1 MKHFK
6 LILLVLIL
14 PLPLHA
20 APEAELWEYWRKDNS
35 NNTAQINHQI
45 WQQWLDRY
53 VARDESGVN
62 RVSYSKVTMADRQ
75 RLQEYIN
82 TLGTL
87 PIRSYNAAEQKAY
100 WINLYNALTVNLIL
114 AHYPVT
120 SITEIDISPGL
131 FSNGPWGKKLITI
144 EDQPLSLDDIEHRI
158 LRPIWMD
165 PRLHYALNCASIG
178 CPDLHQTAFTA
189 LNSEQ
194 LLDDNARRF
203 INHPRGVRFENRK
216 LIVSKIYSW
225 FQTDFGSSEK
235 AVIKHLQ
242 QYSKA
247 KLRSKLE
254 GLSTIDRYEYNW
266 KLNELKIITP

>member
-6 LILLVLIL
+6 LILLVLIF

-266 KLNELKIITP
+266 RLNDLNIITP

>member
-14 PLPLHA
+14 PLPLQA

-82 TLGTL
+82 TLGML

-266 KLNELKIITP
+266 RLNDLNIITP

>member
-165 PRLHYALNCASIG
+165 PRLHYTLNCASIG